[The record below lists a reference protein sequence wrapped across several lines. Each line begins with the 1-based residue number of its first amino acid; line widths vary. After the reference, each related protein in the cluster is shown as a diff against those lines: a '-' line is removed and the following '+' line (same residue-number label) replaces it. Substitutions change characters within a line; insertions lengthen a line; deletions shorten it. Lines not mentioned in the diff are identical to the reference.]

1 MGTDFRKDRTEDV
14 TRVVKNKFEFGG
26 GVDAER
32 AIQWCQFPSDRG
44 VVDGAVGI
52 KRIIHSTEFAAL
64 AGHDIDRI
72 MKERFGEGRCA

>member
-1 MGTDFRKDRTEDV
+1 
-14 TRVVKNKFEFGG
+14 
-26 GVDAER
+26 
-32 AIQWCQFPSDRG
+32 
-44 VVDGAVGI
+44 VGI